1 MNNPSLPSPEQSLA
15 RGMRRFEQRI
25 AHCETLN
32 RGFFWARVIV
42 FFAGILLT
50 WGAALFLGSG
60 AGAAVFVAAFLLFMV
75 VVILHRRLER
85 WNEKFHIMQA
95 LYAEQLARLNL
106 DWNHIPTPAAASAP
120 SSPLE
125 LDLDLTGP
133 RSLHHLIDRAVSTQG
148 SARLAGWLSAGVPDC
163 ERIASRQEVVRELK
177 DLPRFCSRLLLTFR
191 QLTAQPL
198 DAANLLDWLKI
209 PVPETALRRVL
220 PWGTLLAFVNISLFI
235 LNVIGAL
242 PPIWL
247 LSALAYAALYFFNQG
262 MINEFMQGVVRLDG
276 ELDKFQPLLY
286 FIERYPYG
294 KARHLAGLCA
304 PFIQAASRPS
314 RLLRQV
320 KWASAAVGLR
330 MNPVMGL
337 LLNILMPWDFWAA
350 WLAARQ
356 KKRMDSLLPAW
367 LDAFHELEALV
378 SLGMFAAQNPAFAFP
393 QVAPIR
399 MPATSEEDPPKSSA
413 PSSDAALKQASLTAL
428 FEARQLGH
436 PLLPP
441 TGRVCNDFTCQS
453 LGVLNLITGSNMAGK
468 STFIRTVGVNL
479 CLAYAGGPV
488 CASSFKSAP
497 FRLYTCIR
505 LSDSLGDGF
514 SYFYAEVKRLKGLLD
529 AIRIPDLQTQAVA
542 SAPGISTELPLLYL
556 IDEIFRGTNNR
567 ERFLGSRAFIK
578 KLLGAPALGFIATHD
593 LELAKLAD
601 THPHVRN
608 YHFRDE
614 VSGGILAF
622 DYKIRP
628 GVSTTTNALR
638 IMAMQGLPVEED
650 WEV

>member
-1 MNNPSLPSPEQSLA
+1 MNNPSLPSREEYFA
-15 RGMRRFEQRI
+15 RGMRRFEKRI

-32 RGFFWARVIV
+32 RGYFWARVSV

-50 WGAALFLGSG
+50 WGAALFLGSR
-60 AGAAVFVAAFLLFMV
+60 AGGVVFVAVFLLFTV

-85 WNEKFHIMQA
+85 WNEKFHILHD
-95 LYAEQLARLNL
+95 LYAEQLARLTL
-106 DWNHIPTPAAASAP
+106 DWGHIPTPAVSSAP

-133 RSLHHLIDRAVSTQG
+133 RSLHHLIDRAVSRQG
-148 SARLAGWLSAGVPDC
+148 SARLAEWLSAGVPDC
-163 ERIASRQEVVRELK
+163 EIIASRQEVVRDLK
-177 DLPRFCSRLLLTFR
+177 NLPRFCSRLLLTFR
-191 QLTAQPL
+191 QLTAQPF
-198 DAANLLDWLKI
+198 DAANLLDWLNI

-220 PWGTLLAFVNISLFI
+220 PWGTLLAVVNVTLFI
-235 LNVIGAL
+235 LNAVGLL

-247 LSALAYAALYFFNQG
+247 LSALAYGALYFANLG
-262 MINEFMQGVVRLDG
+262 MISEFMTGVVRLDG

-286 FIERYPYG
+286 FCERYPYG
-294 KARHLAGLCA
+294 KATHLAEMCT
-304 PFIQAASRPS
+304 PFTYAVNRPS

-320 KWASAAVGLR
+320 KWAAAAVGLR

-356 KKRMDSLLPAW
+356 KKRMVDRLPVW
-367 LDAFHELEALV
+367 LDAFHELEALI
-378 SLGMFAAQNPAFAFP
+378 SLGIFAAQNPSFAFP
-393 QVAPIR
+393 QIAPKG
-399 MPATSEEDPPKSSA
+399 MPSNRGGDSPKSLET
-413 PSSDAALKQASLTAL
+413 SSDVFLQEASQTAL
-428 FEARQLGH
+428 FVARQLGH

-441 TGRVCNDFTCQS
+441 NGRVCNDFTSQS
-453 LGVLNLITGSNMAGK
+453 LGILNLITGSNMAGK

-488 CASSFKSAP
+488 CASFLQAAP

-529 AIRIPDLQTQAVA
+529 AIPIPHLQDQAVE
-542 SAPGISTELPLLYL
+542 SAQGNSTELPLLYL

-578 KLLGAPALGFIATHD
+578 KLLGTPALGFIATHD
-593 LELAKLAD
+593 LELAKLAE
-601 THPHVRN
+601 THSYVRN
-608 YHFRDE
+608 FHFSDD
-614 VSGGILAF
+614 VSEGKLTF
-622 DYKIRP
+622 NYKIRP
-628 GVSTTTNALR
+628 GVSTTTNALK
-638 IMAMQGLPVEED
+638 IMALEGLPVEDE
-650 WEV
+650 

>member
-1 MNNPSLPSPEQSLA
+1 VNNPSLPSREQTLA
-15 RGMRRFEQRI
+15 RGMRRFEQCI
-25 AHCETLN
+25 ARCETLN
-32 RGFFWARVIV
+32 RGYFWARVIV
-42 FFAGILLT
+42 FFTGILLT
-50 WGAALFLGSG
+50 WGAALLVSSG
-60 AGAAVFVAAFLLFMV
+60 AGGVVFVAAFLLFTV

-85 WNEKFHIMQA
+85 WNEKFHIMQS
-95 LYAEQLARLNL
+95 LYAEQLARLTL
-106 DWNHIPTPAAASAP
+106 DWNHIPTPVAASAP

-148 SARLAGWLSAGVPDC
+148 SLRLARWLSAGVPDC
-163 ERIASRQEVVRELK
+163 EKIASRQEVVRDLK

-191 QLTAQPL
+191 QLTSQPF
-198 DAANLLDWLKI
+198 DAANLLDWLNI
-209 PVPETALRRVL
+209 QVPETALHRVL
-220 PWGTLLAFVNISLFI
+220 PWGTLLAFVNITLFI
-235 LNVIGAL
+235 LNVAGVL

-247 LSALAYAALYFFNQG
+247 LSALAYAGLYFANQG
-262 MINEFMQGVVRLDG
+262 MISEFMMGVVRLDS

-294 KARHLAGLCA
+294 KATHLAEVCT
-304 PFIQAASRPS
+304 PFTHAADRPS

-320 KWASAAVGLR
+320 KWVAAAVGLR

-356 KKRMDSLLPAW
+356 KKRMINHLPAW
-367 LDAFHELEALV
+367 LDTFHELEALI
-378 SLGMFAAQNPAFAFP
+378 SLGMFAAQNPGFAFP
-393 QVAPIR
+393 QIVP
-399 MPATSEEDPPKSSA
+399 MPLPPNAGGDSPKSPA
-413 PSSDAALKQASLTAL
+413 SSLNVHLKEDSQTAL
-428 FEARQLGH
+428 FMALQLGH

-441 TGRVCNDFTCQS
+441 NSRVCNDFTCHS
-453 LGVLNLITGSNMAGK
+453 LGILNLITGSNMAGK
-468 STFIRTVGVNL
+468 STFIRTIGVNL

-488 CASSFKSAP
+488 CASSLQSAP

-529 AIRIPDLQTQAVA
+529 AIRIPHLQDQAVE
-542 SAPGISTELPLLYL
+542 SALGTSTDPPLLYL

-601 THPHVRN
+601 THPHVSN
-608 YHFRDE
+608 FHFRDE
-614 VSGGILAF
+614 VSGGKLAF

-628 GVSTTTNALR
+628 GVSTTTNALK
-638 IMAMQGLPVEED
+638 IMAMEGLPVEDD
-650 WEV
+650 WVG

>member
-1 MNNPSLPSPEQSLA
+1 VNSPLLPSREQTLA

-25 AHCETLN
+25 AHCEALN
-32 RGFFWARVIV
+32 RGYFWARVIV

-50 WGAALFLGSG
+50 WGAALRLGSR
-60 AGAAVFVAAFLLFMV
+60 AGGVVFVAAFLLFTA

-85 WNEKFHIMQA
+85 WNEKFHIMRD
-95 LYAEQLARLNL
+95 LYAEQLARLTL
-106 DWNHIPTPAAASAP
+106 AWDHIPTPVVSAAAP

-133 RSLHHLIDRAVSTQG
+133 RSLHHLVDRAVSTQG
-148 SARLAGWLSAGVPDC
+148 SLRLAVWLSAGLPDC
-163 ERIASRQEVVRELK
+163 EKIARRQEVVQELK
-177 DLPRFCSRLLLTFR
+177 ALPRFCSRLLLTFR

-198 DAANLLDWLKI
+198 DAANLLDWLKL
-209 PVPETALRRVL
+209 PVPEAALRRVL
-220 PWGTLLAFVNISLFI
+220 PWGTLLAFINITLFI
-235 LNVIGAL
+235 LNVIGVL

-247 LSALAYAALYFFNQG
+247 LSALAYAALYFANLG
-262 MINEFMQGVVRLDG
+262 LISEFMLGVVRLDG

-294 KARHLAGLCA
+294 KAAHLAEMCA
-304 PFIQAASRPS
+304 PFTQAANRPG
-314 RLLRQV
+314 RLLGQV
-320 KWASAAVGLR
+320 KWAAAAVGLR

-337 LLNILMPWDFWAA
+337 LLNLLMPWDFWAA

-356 KKRMDSLLPAW
+356 KKRMVDLLPAW
-367 LDAFHELEALV
+367 LDTFHELEALI
-378 SLGMFAAQNPAFAFP
+378 SLGMFAAQNPGFTFP
-393 QVAPIR
+393 HLQEAP
-399 MPATSEEDPPKSSA
+399 
-413 PSSDAALKQASLTAL
+413 QTAL
-428 FEARQLGH
+428 FMARQLGH

-441 TGRVCNDFTCQS
+441 NSRVCNDFTCQS
-453 LGVLNLITGSNMAGK
+453 LGILNLITGSNMAGK

-488 CASSFKSAP
+488 CAISFKSAP

-529 AIRIPDLQTQAVA
+529 AIRIPDLQTQVVESMPKTAA
-542 SAPGISTELPLLYL
+542 ELPLLYL

-567 ERFLGSRAFIK
+567 ERFLGSRAYIK
-578 KLLGAPALGFIATHD
+578 ELLGAPALGFIATHD
-593 LELAKLAD
+593 LELAKLSD

-628 GVSTTTNALR
+628 GVSTTTNALK
-638 IMAMQGLPVEED
+638 IMAMEGLPVED
-650 WEV
+650 DCAGSLM